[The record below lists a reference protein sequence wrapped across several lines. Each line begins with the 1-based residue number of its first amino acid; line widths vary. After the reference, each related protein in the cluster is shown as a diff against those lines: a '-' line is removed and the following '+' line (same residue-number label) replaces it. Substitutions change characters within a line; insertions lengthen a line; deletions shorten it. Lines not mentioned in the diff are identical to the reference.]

1 MLKDYDM
8 SVLYHP
14 DKDNMVANALSR
26 INIGGVSQ
34 IDEAK
39 KDLVKEVH
47 KLASIEVRLE
57 GFPNGGSIV
66 HHNSESYLVVEVKSK
81 QHLDQPLME
90 MKELVLNKLNES
102 FSVGGWCVK
111 VPREIVCS

>member
-1 MLKDYDM
+1 
-8 SVLYHP
+8 
-14 DKDNMVANALSR
+14 MVADALSR

-66 HHNSESYLVVEVKSK
+66 HHNSE
-81 QHLDQPLME
+81 
-90 MKELVLNKLNES
+90 
-102 FSVGGWCVK
+102 
-111 VPREIVCS
+111 